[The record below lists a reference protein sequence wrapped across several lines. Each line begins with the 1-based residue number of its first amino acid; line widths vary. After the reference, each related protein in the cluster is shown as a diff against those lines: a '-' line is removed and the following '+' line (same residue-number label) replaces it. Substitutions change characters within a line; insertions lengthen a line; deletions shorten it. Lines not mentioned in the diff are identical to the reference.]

1 MTMQLAVESR
11 QRNDRNERNEL
22 KAAIRITE
30 ERLPFTIK
38 LVTTEEQMNKAVSI
52 RHSAYARHVP
62 DFVEQLKRPES
73 RDYEDGTVILLAES
87 RMDGTPL
94 GTMRIQ
100 TNQFAPLGLEQSVDL
115 PDWLQGLNLAE
126 ATRLG
131 VTETREGRVVKTFLF
146 KAYYLYCLHAEIDWM
161 VITARKPIDR
171 QYDAL
176 LFHDVFG
183 KNEYIPMSHVG
194 NIPHRV
200 MSFNVRLAE
209 PNWRAASHPL
219 YHLVFEVNHPDID
232 IGQVTTGKYRDVGIT
247 RSTLAALHQSGSRL
261 Q

>member
-11 QRNDRNERNEL
+11 QRHDRNERNEL

-38 LVTTEEQMNKAVSI
+38 LATTEEQMNKAVSI

-62 DFVEQLKRPES
+62 DFAEQLKRPES

>member
-11 QRNDRNERNEL
+11 QRNDRNEHNDL
-22 KAAIRITE
+22 KTTVRITE
-30 ERLPFTIK
+30 ERLPFTVK
-38 LVTTEEQMNKAVSI
+38 LVTTEEKMNKAVSI

-62 DFVEQLKRPES
+62 DFAEQLKRPES
-73 RDYEDGTVILLAES
+73 RDFEDGTVILLAES
-87 RMDGTPL
+87 KLDGTPL

-100 TNQFAPLGLEQSVDL
+100 TNQFSPLGLEQSVDL

-161 VITARKPIDR
+161 VITARKPLDR

-176 LFHDVFG
+176 LFRDVFG
-183 KNEYIPMSHVG
+183 ANEYIPMRHVG
-194 NIPHRV
+194 NMPHRV
-200 MSFNVRLAE
+200 MALKVNDVE
-209 PNWRAASHPL
+209 PNWSAVSHPL
-219 YHLVFEVNHPDID
+219 YSLFFHVNHPDID
-232 IGQVTTGKYRDVGIT
+232 VGG
-247 RSTLAALHQSGSRL
+247 TLSDAQIFGMAIPPHASRYL
-261 Q
+261 PGLLPQ

>member
-1 MTMQLAVESR
+1 MSMQLAVESR
-11 QRNDRNERNEL
+11 QRNDRNDL
-22 KAAIRITE
+22 KTAVRITE
-30 ERLPFTIK
+30 ERLPFTVK
-38 LVTTEEQMNKAVSI
+38 LVTTEEEMNKAVSI
-52 RHSAYARHVP
+52 RHAAYARHVP
-62 DFVEQLKRPES
+62 DFAEQLKRPES
-73 RDYEDGTVILLAES
+73 RDFEDGTAILLAES

-100 TNQFAPLGLEQSVDL
+100 TNQFGPLGLEQSVDL
-115 PDWLQGLNLAE
+115 PESLQGMSLAE

-131 VTETREGRVVKTFLF
+131 VTEAREGRVVKTFLF
-146 KAYYLYCLHAEIDWM
+146 KAYYLYCVHAEVDWM

-183 KNEYIPMSHVG
+183 KNEYIPMCHVG

-200 MSFNVRLAE
+200 MSFNVRQAE
-209 PNWRAASHPL
+209 PNWRAVSHPL
-219 YHLVFEVNHPDID
+219 YNLVFEVNHPDID
-232 IGQVTTGKYRDVGIT
+232 FGQAFGESDRISVTH
-247 RSTLAALHQSGSRL
+247 SAFASHHLSGSRL

>member
-1 MTMQLAVESR
+1 MSMQLAVESR
-11 QRNDRNERNEL
+11 QRNDRNDL
-22 KAAIRITE
+22 KTAVRITE
-30 ERLPFTIK
+30 ERLPFTVK
-38 LVTTEEQMNKAVSI
+38 LVTTEEEMNKAVSI

-62 DFVEQLKRPES
+62 DFAEQLKRAES
-73 RDYEDGTVILLAES
+73 RDFEDGTVILLAES
-87 RMDGTPL
+87 KLDGTPL

>member
-1 MTMQLAVESR
+1 MTMQLAAESR
-11 QRNDRNERNEL
+11 QRNERNDL
-22 KAAIRITE
+22 KTAVRITD
-30 ERLPFTIK
+30 ERLPFTVK
-38 LVTTEEQMNKAVSI
+38 LVTTEEEMNKAVSI

-62 DFVEQLKRPES
+62 DFAEQLKRPES
-73 RDYEDGTVILLAES
+73 RDYEDGTAILLAES
-87 RMDGTPL
+87 RLDGTPL

-100 TNQFAPLGLEQSVDL
+100 TNQFGPLGLEQSVDL
-115 PDWLQGLNLAE
+115 PDWLQCMSLAE

-131 VTETREGRVVKTFLF
+131 VTEAREGRVVKTFLF

-161 VITARKPIDR
+161 VIMARKPIDR

-200 MSFNVRLAE
+200 MSFNVRQAE
-209 PNWRAASHPL
+209 PNWRAVSHPL
-219 YHLVFEVNHPDID
+219 YNLVFEVNHPDID
-232 IGQVTTGKYRDVGIT
+232 IGQVRKGEFRDVGIT
-247 RSTLAALHQSGSRL
+247 HSALASLHQSGSRL

>member
-11 QRNDRNERNEL
+11 QRNDRNDL
-22 KAAIRITE
+22 KTAVRITE

-62 DFVEQLKRPES
+62 DFAEQLKRPES